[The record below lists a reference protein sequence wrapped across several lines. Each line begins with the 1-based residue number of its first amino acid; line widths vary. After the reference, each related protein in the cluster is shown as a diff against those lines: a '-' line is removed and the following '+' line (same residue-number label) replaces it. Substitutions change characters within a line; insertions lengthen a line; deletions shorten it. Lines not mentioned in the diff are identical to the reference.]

1 MIDEDSPIL
10 DFYPED
16 FDIDMNGKKMA
27 WQGVALLPFIDQT
40 RLLDALRSKEDH
52 LTDDEKRRNTWGDN
66 IMFISE
72 GHALYDP
79 FCQLYTLKAV
89 TKVGP
94 RSFGSMVDGRDVFLS
109 RPDRADVL
117 SLSPWTCVCHKV
129 PTARCSPTR
138 HAFPTARSTR
148 HWPALTNVRI
158 SRTTPRCPSDTTS
171 LGNRTS
177 TARSFSGD
185 SVRLHRG

>member
-40 RLLDALRSKEDH
+40 RLLDALRSKEEH

-72 GHALYDP
+72 GHPLYDP
-79 FCQLYTLKAV
+79 FCQLYTLKVV
-89 TKVGP
+89 TKVSSRSAAPMFEDSLRVP
-94 RSFGSMVDGRDVFLS
+94 RIVLTCK
-109 RPDRADVL
+109 L
-117 SLSPWTCVCHKV
+117 SLYRLTCDCRKV
-129 PTARCSPTR
+129 PTARCSPTL
-138 HAFPTARSTR
+138 HAYPTARSTR
-148 HWPALTNVRI
+148 PWLPLTNVRI
-158 SRTTPRCPSDTTS
+158 LRTTPPCLSGTTS

-185 SVRLHRG
+185 SVRRHRG